1 MLSRCC
7 LRISPVQAT
16 ERGPKAAAI
25 PTFLASG
32 LAVAAVLL
40 VSGCGGSAGRDGTD
54 GLIAFA
60 SYRHHNLD
68 IYAMNSDGIGLR
80 RLTTSPR
87 SDEDPAWSRDRKRIA
102 FVHNDPFGGHHD
114 IYVMNA
120 DGSGKRRLTSSPAG
134 DNFPAWSPDGKKIAF
149 ISNRDPAPGSGR
161 NPPWHIYVMNADGSG
176 KRRLPV
182 SSGKDSYDLSPSW
195 SPDGRRIA
203 FALDDEIYVMNADG
217 SGQRRLTTTK
227 GKDAY
232 SVSPEWSP
240 DGRRIVFE
248 RNGDVFVMNA
258 DGSEVRMLVVGGVE
272 PSWSPDG
279 RGLAFVADGDIPAG
293 QCYSYE
299 GCNYNIHVMNA
310 DGSAERRVT
319 ANAWLDGEPG
329 WS

>member
-1 MLSRCC
+1 MMQR
-7 LRISPVQAT
+7 R
-16 ERGPKAAAI
+16 
-25 PTFLASG
+25 LAG
-32 LAVAAVLL
+32 LAGAVVLL
-40 VSGCGGSAGRDGTD
+40 LSGCGGRAEHDGTD

-68 IYAMNSDGIGLR
+68 IYAMKSDGIGLR

-87 SDEDPAWSRDRKRIA
+87 FDEDPAWSPDRKRIA

-134 DNFPAWSPDGKKIAF
+134 DNFPAWSPDGKRIAF
-149 ISNRDPAPGSGR
+149 VSNREPAPGSGR

-176 KRRLPV
+176 KRRLPAG
-182 SSGKDSYDLSPSW
+182 SDSGWPAW

-203 FALDDEIYVMNADG
+203 FERDDEIYVMNADG
-217 SGQRRLTTTK
+217 SGQRRLTTTP
-227 GKDAY
+227 GQDAY
-232 SVSPEWSP
+232 SGSPDWSP
-240 DGRRIVFE
+240 DGQRIVFE
-248 RNGDVFVMNA
+248 RTRDVFVMNA

-279 RGLAFVADGDIPAG
+279 REIAFVADGDIPSG
-293 QCYSYE
+293 QCWSYE
-299 GCNYNIHVMNA
+299 GCNYNVHVMNA
-310 DGSAERRVT
+310 DGSGERRVT
-319 ANAWLDGEPG
+319 TSAWLDGEPG